1 MEVNQEKEQVEELI
15 ENIKAKTEIAS
26 KHQFQASEKK
36 KQLEVDNV
44 QIKQQQLEADEIL
57 KNAIPLLESAEIAL

>member
-1 MEVNQEKEQVEELI
+1 MRII
-15 ENIKAKTEIAS
+15 EHSIWFNPWKKKGNIK
-26 KHQFQASEKK
+26 KK

>member
-1 MEVNQEKEQVEELI
+1 MNQEKEQVEELI
-15 ENIKAKTEIAS
+15 ENIKQKTEIAS